1 MRTAKNMSCSKIIR
15 RRRREAETR
24 NGYIQL
30 LARII
35 LVIVCGGLLFT
46 QGFLLMRA
54 PDNGMFPAIKG
65 GDLLIGFRL
74 QRNFLKNDVV
84 VYKANGK
91 LQVGRILGQ
100 ETDVITIDDTGQLL
114 VNGTP
119 QTGEIAFPTYAKK
132 GIKKYPYRVPKGC
145 VFLLGDYRTQTK
157 DSRDYGPI
165 KMWFP
170 LWRKKGFDILLTHA
184 AAYGV
189 DDANDWAHMGFECFV
204 KLLDIYRP
212 KYYIHGHIHLNY
224 GGGHTRRQQYG
235 ETEIIN
241 GYQFHKFEYE
251 TGKEIKML

>member
-114 VNGTP
+114 VKWNSP
-119 QTGEIAFPTYAKK
+119 NRRNRISYICKK
-132 GIKKYPYRVPKGC
+132 RNKKI
-145 VFLLGDYRTQTK
+145 
-157 DSRDYGPI
+157 SI
-165 KMWFP
+165 
-170 LWRKKGFDILLTHA
+170 
-184 AAYGV
+184 
-189 DDANDWAHMGFECFV
+189 
-204 KLLDIYRP
+204 
-212 KYYIHGHIHLNY
+212 
-224 GGGHTRRQQYG
+224 
-235 ETEIIN
+235 
-241 GYQFHKFEYE
+241 
-251 TGKEIKML
+251 

>member
-91 LQVGRILGQ
+91 L
-100 ETDVITIDDTGQLL
+100 
-114 VNGTP
+114 P
-119 QTGEIAFPTYAKK
+119 
-132 GIKKYPYRVPKGC
+132 RV
-145 VFLLGDYRTQTK
+145 FRRSNIWARTA
-157 DSRDYGPI
+157 SRPV
-165 KMWFP
+165 WTST
-170 LWRKKGFDILLTHA
+170 WRSWWPMS
-184 AAYGV
+184 
-189 DDANDWAHMGFECFV
+189 WAWSC
-204 KLLDIYRP
+204 KCWIW
-212 KYYIHGHIHLNY
+212 
-224 GGGHTRRQQYG
+224 TS
-235 ETEIIN
+235 TC
-241 GYQFHKFEYE
+241 
-251 TGKEIKML
+251 

>member
-165 KMWFP
+165 KMEAVRAKVITV
-170 LWRKKGFDILLTHA
+170 L
-184 AAYGV
+184 
-189 DDANDWAHMGFECFV
+189 
-204 KLLDIYRP
+204 
-212 KYYIHGHIHLNY
+212 
-224 GGGHTRRQQYG
+224 RRR
-235 ETEIIN
+235 E
-241 GYQFHKFEYE
+241 
-251 TGKEIKML
+251 L

>member
-1 MRTAKNMSCSKIIR
+1 MRCGGDADCKKYELFQNNPQTKKRSRDQKWLHTATRKNHIS
-15 RRRREAETR
+15 
-24 NGYIQL
+24 
-30 LARII
+30 
-35 LVIVCGGLLFT
+35 IVCGGLLFT

-165 KMWFP
+165 KME
-170 LWRKKGFDILLTHA
+170 D
-184 AAYGV
+184 
-189 DDANDWAHMGFECFV
+189 V
-204 KLLDIYRP
+204 KAKVITVL
-212 KYYIHGHIHLNY
+212 
-224 GGGHTRRQQYG
+224 RRR
-235 ETEIIN
+235 E
-241 GYQFHKFEYE
+241 
-251 TGKEIKML
+251 L

>member
-35 LVIVCGGLLFT
+35 L
-46 QGFLLMRA
+46 
-54 PDNGMFPAIKG
+54 AIKG

-165 KMWFP
+165 KME
-170 LWRKKGFDILLTHA
+170 D
-184 AAYGV
+184 
-189 DDANDWAHMGFECFV
+189 V
-204 KLLDIYRP
+204 KAKVITVL
-212 KYYIHGHIHLNY
+212 
-224 GGGHTRRQQYG
+224 RRR
-235 ETEIIN
+235 E
-241 GYQFHKFEYE
+241 
-251 TGKEIKML
+251 L

>member
-119 QTGEIAFPTYAKK
+119 Q
-132 GIKKYPYRVPKGC
+132 KYPYRVPKGC

-165 KMWFP
+165 KME
-170 LWRKKGFDILLTHA
+170 D
-184 AAYGV
+184 
-189 DDANDWAHMGFECFV
+189 V
-204 KLLDIYRP
+204 KAKVITVL
-212 KYYIHGHIHLNY
+212 
-224 GGGHTRRQQYG
+224 RRR
-235 ETEIIN
+235 E
-241 GYQFHKFEYE
+241 
-251 TGKEIKML
+251 L

>member
-54 PDNGMFPAIKG
+54 PDNGMFPAIK
-65 GDLLIGFRL
+65 
-74 QRNFLKNDVV
+74 
-84 VYKANGK
+84 
-91 LQVGRILGQ
+91 Q

-165 KMWFP
+165 KME
-170 LWRKKGFDILLTHA
+170 D
-184 AAYGV
+184 
-189 DDANDWAHMGFECFV
+189 V
-204 KLLDIYRP
+204 KAKVITVL
-212 KYYIHGHIHLNY
+212 
-224 GGGHTRRQQYG
+224 RRR
-235 ETEIIN
+235 E
-241 GYQFHKFEYE
+241 
-251 TGKEIKML
+251 L

>member
-119 QTGEIAFPTYAKK
+119 QTGEIAFPTY
-132 GIKKYPYRVPKGC
+132 PYRVPKGC

-165 KMWFP
+165 KME
-170 LWRKKGFDILLTHA
+170 A
-184 AAYGV
+184 
-189 DDANDWAHMGFECFV
+189 V
-204 KLLDIYRP
+204 KAKVITVL
-212 KYYIHGHIHLNY
+212 
-224 GGGHTRRQQYG
+224 RRR
-235 ETEIIN
+235 E
-241 GYQFHKFEYE
+241 
-251 TGKEIKML
+251 L

>member
-54 PDNGMFPAIKG
+54 PDNGM
-65 GDLLIGFRL
+65 
-74 QRNFLKNDVV
+74 
-84 VYKANGK
+84 
-91 LQVGRILGQ
+91 GQ

-165 KMWFP
+165 KME
-170 LWRKKGFDILLTHA
+170 D
-184 AAYGV
+184 
-189 DDANDWAHMGFECFV
+189 V
-204 KLLDIYRP
+204 KAKVITVL
-212 KYYIHGHIHLNY
+212 
-224 GGGHTRRQQYG
+224 RRR
-235 ETEIIN
+235 E
-241 GYQFHKFEYE
+241 
-251 TGKEIKML
+251 L

>member
-114 VNGTP
+114 VNRRFIVCSFYFVMGLIFI
-119 QTGEIAFPTYAKK
+119 GRKWK
-132 GIKKYPYRVPKGC
+132 GKAENTLFMAI
-145 VFLLGDYRTQTK
+145 
-157 DSRDYGPI
+157 SSS
-165 KMWFP
+165 
-170 LWRKKGFDILLTHA
+170 
-184 AAYGV
+184 
-189 DDANDWAHMGFECFV
+189 AHGSV
-204 KLLDIYRP
+204 S
-212 KYYIHGHIHLNY
+212 
-224 GGGHTRRQQYG
+224 
-235 ETEIIN
+235 
-241 GYQFHKFEYE
+241 
-251 TGKEIKML
+251 

>member
-132 GIKKYPYRVPKGC
+132 GS

-165 KMWFP
+165 KME
-170 LWRKKGFDILLTHA
+170 A
-184 AAYGV
+184 
-189 DDANDWAHMGFECFV
+189 V
-204 KLLDIYRP
+204 KAKVITVL
-212 KYYIHGHIHLNY
+212 
-224 GGGHTRRQQYG
+224 RRR
-235 ETEIIN
+235 E
-241 GYQFHKFEYE
+241 
-251 TGKEIKML
+251 L

>member
-46 QGFLLMRA
+46 Q
-54 PDNGMFPAIKG
+54 G

-165 KMWFP
+165 KME
-170 LWRKKGFDILLTHA
+170 D
-184 AAYGV
+184 
-189 DDANDWAHMGFECFV
+189 V
-204 KLLDIYRP
+204 KAKVITVL
-212 KYYIHGHIHLNY
+212 
-224 GGGHTRRQQYG
+224 RRR
-235 ETEIIN
+235 E
-241 GYQFHKFEYE
+241 
-251 TGKEIKML
+251 L

>member
-91 LQVGRILGQ
+91 LQVGRIQIGRASVPAQDFRIKSNMICMLSIL
-100 ETDVITIDDTGQLL
+100 ITI
-114 VNGTP
+114 
-119 QTGEIAFPTYAKK
+119 
-132 GIKKYPYRVPKGC
+132 
-145 VFLLGDYRTQTK
+145 
-157 DSRDYGPI
+157 
-165 KMWFP
+165 
-170 LWRKKGFDILLTHA
+170 
-184 AAYGV
+184 
-189 DDANDWAHMGFECFV
+189 
-204 KLLDIYRP
+204 
-212 KYYIHGHIHLNY
+212 
-224 GGGHTRRQQYG
+224 
-235 ETEIIN
+235 
-241 GYQFHKFEYE
+241 
-251 TGKEIKML
+251 

>member
-46 QGFLLMRA
+46 Q
-54 PDNGMFPAIKG
+54 G

-165 KMWFP
+165 KME
-170 LWRKKGFDILLTHA
+170 A
-184 AAYGV
+184 
-189 DDANDWAHMGFECFV
+189 V
-204 KLLDIYRP
+204 KAKVITVL
-212 KYYIHGHIHLNY
+212 
-224 GGGHTRRQQYG
+224 RRR
-235 ETEIIN
+235 E
-241 GYQFHKFEYE
+241 
-251 TGKEIKML
+251 L

>member
-1 MRTAKNMSCSKIIR
+1 MRARQSRLRWTIQKMKCHPETRNDVRRYASAKNMSCSKIIR

-165 KMWFP
+165 KME
-170 LWRKKGFDILLTHA
+170 D
-184 AAYGV
+184 
-189 DDANDWAHMGFECFV
+189 V
-204 KLLDIYRP
+204 KAKVITVL
-212 KYYIHGHIHLNY
+212 
-224 GGGHTRRQQYG
+224 RRR
-235 ETEIIN
+235 E
-241 GYQFHKFEYE
+241 
-251 TGKEIKML
+251 L

>member
-1 MRTAKNMSCSKIIR
+1 MR
-15 RRRREAETR
+15 
-24 NGYIQL
+24 
-30 LARII
+30 
-35 LVIVCGGLLFT
+35 CGGDADCKKYELFQNNPQT
-46 QGFLLMRA
+46 KKRSRDQKWLHTATRKNHMRA

-132 GIKKYPYRVPKGC
+132 GTKKYPYRVPKGC

-165 KMWFP
+165 KME
-170 LWRKKGFDILLTHA
+170 D
-184 AAYGV
+184 
-189 DDANDWAHMGFECFV
+189 V
-204 KLLDIYRP
+204 KAKVITVL
-212 KYYIHGHIHLNY
+212 
-224 GGGHTRRQQYG
+224 RRR
-235 ETEIIN
+235 E
-241 GYQFHKFEYE
+241 
-251 TGKEIKML
+251 L

>member
-65 GDLLIGFRL
+65 
-74 QRNFLKNDVV
+74 
-84 VYKANGK
+84 
-91 LQVGRILGQ
+91 
-100 ETDVITIDDTGQLL
+100 
-114 VNGTP
+114 
-119 QTGEIAFPTYAKK
+119 
-132 GIKKYPYRVPKGC
+132 C

-165 KMWFP
+165 KME
-170 LWRKKGFDILLTHA
+170 D
-184 AAYGV
+184 
-189 DDANDWAHMGFECFV
+189 V
-204 KLLDIYRP
+204 KAKVITVL
-212 KYYIHGHIHLNY
+212 
-224 GGGHTRRQQYG
+224 RRR
-235 ETEIIN
+235 E
-241 GYQFHKFEYE
+241 
-251 TGKEIKML
+251 L

>member
-91 LQVGRILGQ
+91 LLRLAGYSLQLLLNLFRIYQIVPFYFSAEKTLLFP
-100 ETDVITIDDTGQLL
+100 VITAI
-114 VNGTP
+114 
-119 QTGEIAFPTYAKK
+119 
-132 GIKKYPYRVPKGC
+132 
-145 VFLLGDYRTQTK
+145 
-157 DSRDYGPI
+157 
-165 KMWFP
+165 
-170 LWRKKGFDILLTHA
+170 
-184 AAYGV
+184 
-189 DDANDWAHMGFECFV
+189 
-204 KLLDIYRP
+204 
-212 KYYIHGHIHLNY
+212 
-224 GGGHTRRQQYG
+224 GGGILSKKFWGIASAALPLSSFYIFLSFRR
-235 ETEIIN
+235 IS
-241 GYQFHKFEYE
+241 
-251 TGKEIKML
+251 

>member
-119 QTGEIAFPTYAKK
+119 QTGDIA

-165 KMWFP
+165 KME
-170 LWRKKGFDILLTHA
+170 A
-184 AAYGV
+184 
-189 DDANDWAHMGFECFV
+189 V
-204 KLLDIYRP
+204 KAKVITVL
-212 KYYIHGHIHLNY
+212 
-224 GGGHTRRQQYG
+224 RRR
-235 ETEIIN
+235 E
-241 GYQFHKFEYE
+241 
-251 TGKEIKML
+251 L